1 MSRDDRV
8 SRAAREGEGGRS
20 SHRETGGKRLALI
33 AGLIFVVAW
42 ALRLIYVA
50 HLRGSPLA
58 EFPVLDELYHVE
70 WARALAGGDWV
81 GSTAFFRAPLYPYLV
96 GVVFSL
102 FGESLVVARVVQATY
117 AALVPVAVYFLGR
130 RVFEERE
137 ARLSAAIAV
146 LYPVFIYFSNELLIV
161 SLIVLLDV
169 LLLILVLRADESP
182 TRGRWFAA
190 GLMTGVSAI
199 ARPSVLIFLPALF
212 AWMWWRS
219 WRGRECAAKSRRLP
233 AKGEALRAAAPGLA
247 MVMLGV
253 VVAVVPVTLRNY
265 AVERDLVP
273 IASQG
278 GINFFIGNNAN
289 SDGASAVLP
298 VLGESWENEDAERV
312 AEAQLG
318 RELKPSEVSGFWYGK
333 GREFLVRDPGAAA
346 RLYLKKLVLFWDSYE
361 LANNKDIYFFGNMS
375 PVFRW
380 LRWLGFGLIAPLAVL
395 GAFATARRNSGAALM
410 VLFVL
415 SYMAGVLLFFVNAR
429 FRLPVVPCLVL
440 FAAAGALRLVELARR
455 RDVKKLAVA
464 LAAVAAMAVFV
475 HYDFYDTHAG
485 DRAQTH
491 MTLGRASA
499 ALGDHAHAI
508 TEYERAVEI
517 SPGYAKAY
525 NSMGL
530 ALEKLGRGDEA
541 MTAYLTAAEVDSGLA
556 SVRNNIGNLL
566 LKRGEVAEARAW
578 FEEAI
583 ALDQYTEQAHMNL
596 ALVLASDGDLERAEY
611 HLKCA
616 VTAAP
621 EFKEA
626 WDALGRVLEE
636 TGRLPEA
643 AGAYARA
650 IEIDPT
656 YVEARH
662 DLGVVL
668 AMGGRYDDALR
679 ELQAAQRLRPDDPRI
694 AANLARVRELIAA
707 RGRGN

>member
-1 MSRDDRV
+1 V
-8 SRAAREGEGGRS
+8 SRKDHRASAGRSGGRE
-20 SHRETGGKRLALI
+20 RPTGNPGRRNQLVLTG
-33 AGLIFVVAW
+33 GLIFVVAL
-42 ALRLIYVA
+42 ALRVIYVM

-70 WARALAGGDWV
+70 WARALAGGDWF
-81 GSTAFFRAPLYPYLV
+81 GSTAFFRAPLYPYLI
-96 GVVFSL
+96 GVIFSL
-102 FGESLVVARVVQATY
+102 FGESLMAARVIQATY
-117 AALVPVAVYFLGR
+117 AALTPVAVYFIGR
-130 RVFEERE
+130 RVFGERE
-137 ARLSAAIAV
+137 GRLSAAVAV
-146 LYPVFIYFSNELLIV
+146 LYPIFIYFSNELLIV

-182 TRGRWFAA
+182 SRGRWFAA
-190 GLMTGVSAI
+190 GLMMGVSAI
-199 ARPSVLIFLPALF
+199 ARPSVVVFLPALF

-219 WRGRECAAKSRRLP
+219 WRGRGGAGGSRGLP
-233 AKGEALRAAAPGLA
+233 TKGGALRATAPGLA
-247 MVMLGV
+247 MVALGIA
-253 VVAVVPVTLRNY
+253 VAVVPVTLRNY
-265 AVERDLVP
+265 AVERDFVP
-273 IASQG
+273 VASQG

-318 RELKPSEVSGFWYGK
+318 RELKPSEVSGFWYAK
-333 GREFLVRDPGAAA
+333 GREFLFRNPGAAA

-395 GAFATARRNSGAALM
+395 GAFVTARRNSAAALM

-429 FRLPVVPCLVL
+429 FRLPVVPFLIL
-440 FAAAGALRLVELARR
+440 FAAAGVFRLVELARQV
-455 RDVKKLAVA
+455 DVKKVAVM
-464 LAAVAAMAVFV
+464 LAAVAGLAVFV

-499 ALGDHAHAI
+499 AQGDYAHAV

-530 ALEKLGRGDEA
+530 ALEQLGRDDEA
-541 MTAYLTAAEVDSGLA
+541 MRAYLTAAAADSGLA
-556 SVRNNIGNLL
+556 SVRNNIGNLF
-566 LKRGEVAEARAW
+566 LKRGEAGEARVW

-583 ALDQYTEQAHMNL
+583 SLDQYTEQAHMNL
-596 ALVLASDGDLERAEY
+596 ALVLASDGDFERAEY

-650 IEIDPT
+650 IEIDPA
-656 YVEARH
+656 YVDARH

-668 AMGGRYDDALR
+668 AMGGRYDEALR
-679 ELQAAQRLRPDDPRI
+679 ELQVAQRLRPDDPRI
-694 AANLARVRELIAA
+694 SANLARVRELIAA